1 MDIILQVQLARIANK
16 LKRCWCIKVK
26 YEFIQ
31 NKLQEVISFLQ
42 FEIVDGRVIC
52 LYRCSTG
59 PAQAL
64 GCDRPAFLKQMSA
77 ASNPSR

>member
-31 NKLQEVISFLQ
+31 NKLQGVISFLQ
-42 FEIVDGRVIC
+42 FEIIDGRVIC

>member
-1 MDIILQVQLARIANK
+1 M
-16 LKRCWCIKVK
+16 
-26 YEFIQ
+26 Q
-31 NKLQEVISFLQ
+31 NKFQEVMSFLQ
-42 FEIVDGRVIC
+42 FEIIDGRVIC

-59 PAQAL
+59 PTQAL

>member
-1 MDIILQVQLARIANK
+1 MGIILRAQLTIMANK
-16 LKRCWCIKVK
+16 FRYCWCIKVI
-26 YEFIQ
+26 YEYMQ
-31 NKLQEVISFLQ
+31 NKSQEVTSFLQ
-42 FEIVDGRVIC
+42 FEIIDGRVIC

-59 PAQAL
+59 PTQAL